1 MRKVLC
7 FCIDEGIVMDTT
19 SALLK
24 LLYVVKMSNMNII
37 ICSELHL
44 VKYTSRIR
52 ICNVLAIAWNMAIIV

>member
-19 SALLK
+19 STLLK

-44 VKYTSRIR
+44 VKYTFRIR
-52 ICNVLAIAWNMAIIV
+52 IWNVLAIAWSLAI